1 MAEDDARY
9 RSHPRSCPEEFHGT
23 GQQLRNLDPRDRR
36 RLLAAG
42 LVRPVATVALC
53 GVGYFVLPWTSVDG
67 ISTVMLLVGGLLVV
81 LAVAV
86 WQIRQILRSDETTV
100 QAIETLALIL
110 PVYLLGYAVGYSL
123 MSQSSPT
130 YFSEP
135 LSRMDALYFSLTVFS
150 TVGFGDITAT
160 TDPSRAVVS
169 VQIIGNLILIGVG
182 IRVVAAA
189 VILAPWTEVTNGADV
204 SNSSTLCASSSRPS
218 PMTFPSPGC
227 LRDELDRRKPCV
239 SA

>member
-1 MAEDDARY
+1 MGQA
-9 RSHPRSCPEEFHGT
+9 SEF
-23 GQQLRNLDPRDRR
+23 RNLDPRDRR
-36 RLLAAG
+36 RLLRRG

-86 WQIRQILRSDETTV
+86 WQIRQILRSDVPTV

-110 PVYLLGYAVGYSL
+110 PVYLFGYAVGYSL

-189 VILAPWTEVTNGADV
+189 VVWARG
-204 SNSSTLCASSSRPS
+204 
-218 PMTFPSPGC
+218 
-227 LRDELDRRKPCV
+227 RK
-239 SA
+239 